1 MPATAYRIAQQRLP
15 ELAWG
20 VFAAANLAVMH
31 SIHHWATV
39 PFHFI
44 WVSLTILY
52 GFRVWSMKATLLV
65 LLCVCW
71 TTGLALLHI
80 ADATHHG
87 IDEMTEVPLMGAMF
101 MAMVWH
107 ARRREAAMVATRA
120 AADREREFIRD
131 ASHLLRTPI
140 TVARGHAEL
149 LAVTTEDEQ
158 ARRDVDVVVGELARL
173 SRISDRLLVLAAADN
188 PSFTSIRDVCLP
200 SLVAGTVERWSAAA
214 DREWAFEATAGGIVR
229 ADEERLVCALDAVVE
244 NAVKH
249 TKLGD
254 RIVVRGRT
262 DGNGT
267 VLEVADT
274 GAGIDAETLPRI
286 FERFARQP
294 HPNGG
299 TGLGLPIVKAIVEAH
314 GGAIDVASAPGQG
327 TTVRLRL
334 PGFTPVMRAA

>member
-1 MPATAYRIAQQRLP
+1 
-15 ELAWG
+15 
-20 VFAAANLAVMH
+20 MH
-31 SIHHWATV
+31 SLHDWSTI

-52 GFRVWSMKATLLV
+52 GFRVWSIRATLLV
-65 LLCVCW
+65 LTCVCW
-71 TTGLALLHI
+71 TTGMALLHI
-80 ADATHHG
+80 AEATGHG
-87 IDEMTEVPLMGAMF
+87 TAEMTEVPLMAAMF

-107 ARRREAAMVATRA
+107 ARRREAAMLAMGA
-120 AADREREFIRD
+120 AAEREREFIRD

-149 LAVTTEDEQ
+149 LAAMTTDDQ
-158 ARRDVDVVVGELARL
+158 GRRDVDVVVGELARL

-188 PSFTSIRDVCLP
+188 PTFTSVRDVCLP
-200 SLVAGTVERWSAAA
+200 SLVEATVERWSAAA
-214 DREWAFEATAGGIVR
+214 DREWIFETAHPGTVR

-254 RIVVRGRT
+254 RIVVRGHA
-262 DGNGT
+262 DGAAA
-267 VLEVADT
+267 VLEVADA
-274 GAGIDAETLPRI
+274 GGGIDAETLPRI

-314 GGAIDVASAPGQG
+314 GGAIDVTSALGEG

-334 PGFTPVMRAA
+334 PGFTPDMRIA